1 MKKGYIV
8 ILLIAIVLFGIGYYN
23 YQKPGKYDTL
33 AKCISEKGVKFYGSF
48 QCSHCADQKRIIGKS
63 MEYINYIE
71 CGPLSGPLTKICQ
84 EEGIRSYPKWEFNG
98 EKISKVLTIE
108 ELSSMSGCKNE

>member
-1 MKKGYIV
+1 
-8 ILLIAIVLFGIGYYN
+8 
-23 YQKPGKYDTL
+23 
-33 AKCISEKGVKFYGSF
+33 
-48 QCSHCADQKRIIGKS
+48 

-84 EEGIRSYPKWEFNG
+84 EEGIRSYPTWEFNG